1 MAHPKTGG
9 YLPVPNVQ
17 ALAQTW
23 SGSGELVPDRYVRT
37 EEAAA
42 AEVVAGCEL
51 PVVDLGRLLDPRLSK
66 EELANLGHACQHWG
80 YFQLINHGVPKE
92 VIQDVRRDIAEFFRL
107 PLEAKKACA
116 QLPDD
121 IQGYGQ
127 GFVFSE
133 TQKLD
138 WADMIYLKLRPV
150 ESRSMR
156 FWPAQPP
163 SLRGSVDRFS
173 AAAAE
178 VTASLLRFMA
188 AEMGVEPERLMEK
201 FGAQPQTMKVTYY
214 PPCRLA
220 GDVLGLSPHTDAC
233 ALTLLLHVNDVP
245 GLQIRRDD
253 GKWHA
258 VEPLEGAFVVNVG
271 DTLEMLS
278 NDKYKSVEHRV
289 AVHPDEERISAAM
302 FHQLLPNTTV
312 GPLPELVK
320 GSGGRARYRTV
331 DYADFMKHFFSS
343 RHDKGVRHLD
353 HYRI

>member
-17 ALAQTW
+17 ELAQTW
-23 SGSGELVPDRYVRT
+23 NGSGELVPDRYVRT

-42 AEVVAGCEL
+42 EEVVAGCAL
-51 PVVDLGRLLDPRLSK
+51 PVVDLGRLLDARSSE
-66 EELANLGHACQHWG
+66 EELANLGSACQHWG
-80 YFQLINHGVPKE
+80 YFQLINHGVPEE

-107 PLEAKKACA
+107 PLEAKKAYA
-116 QLPDD
+116 QLPED

-138 WADMIYLKLRPV
+138 WADMIYLKLRPI
-150 ESRSMR
+150 ESRNMR

-163 SLRGSVDRFS
+163 TFRNSVGRFS
-173 AAAAE
+173 TE
-178 VTASLLRFMA
+178 VAKVTSCLLRLMA
-188 AEMGVEPERLMEK
+188 VDMGVEPECLLEK
-201 FGAQPQTMKVTYY
+201 FGGQPQTMKVTYY
-214 PPCRLA
+214 PPCRQA
-220 GDVLGLSPHTDAC
+220 GDVLGLSPHTDVC
-233 ALTLLLHVNDVP
+233 ALTLLLHVNHVQ

-258 VEPLEGAFVVNVG
+258 VEPLEGAFM
-271 DTLEMLS
+271 MLS
-278 NDKYKSVEHRV
+278 NGKYKSVEHKV
-289 AVHPDEERISAAM
+289 AVHPDKERISAAM
-302 FHQLLPNTTV
+302 FHQLPPNTTV

-320 GSGGRARYRTV
+320 GSGGGARYRSV
-331 DYADFMKHFFSS
+331 EYADFMKLFFAS
-343 RHDKGVRHLD
+343 RHDEGVSHLD